1 MGFTIGRLILLSL
14 SFLIFFGV
22 AERVLD
28 RMHMTDKTAILIL
41 AAVVLGSF
49 INLNLYSTDTITVR
63 INLGG
68 ALVPLAVA
76 LYVWVKAGST
86 KERLRSML
94 GAVLVTASIW
104 LMGRLITDEYA
115 FVVDIIYLYPIVA
128 GLVGYLF
135 GRSRKGAFI
144 AAVLGVIFF
153 DVTHGIY
160 LMINGI
166 PGMVHFGGGGMY
178 DTVVLS
184 GVLAV
189 CLSEFIG
196 EGRERLQGGPKE
208 SGHNPSVL
216 KNLQNTNFN
225 KAGAGM
231 KEGKH
236 RG

>member
-1 MGFTIGRLILLSL
+1 MMGYTIGRLILLSV

-28 RMHMTDKTAILIL
+28 RMHMTDKSAILIL
-41 AAVVLGSF
+41 AAIVVGSF
-49 INLNLYSTDTITVR
+49 VNITLYSTDMLTVR
-63 INLGG
+63 MNLGG

-76 LYVWVKAGST
+76 LYVWMRAGSM
-86 KERLRSML
+86 KERIRSLL
-94 GAVLVTASIW
+94 GAVLVTGAIW
-104 LMGRLITDEYA
+104 LMGSVITDEYA
-115 FVVDIIYLYPIVA
+115 LPVDIIYLYPIIA

-153 DVTHGIY
+153 DVSHGIY
-160 LMINGI
+160 LIGNGI
-166 PGMVHFGGGGMY
+166 PGLVHFGGGGMY

-189 CLSEFIG
+189 CLAEFIG
-196 EGRERLQGGPKE
+196 EGRERLQGGPKN
-208 SGHNPSVL
+208 SGHNDSVL
-216 KNLQNTNFN
+216 NNLRNTNLHH
-225 KAGAGM
+225 AGV

-236 RG
+236 HG